1 MALPVEKRQ
10 LMLGGALLLT
20 LAVSAWLGLGMD
32 QAEDGAEIV
41 ELAKPVSAN
50 RNAASRRAAPEL
62 SLPVLAEVRA
72 TAGSEQQGESKQ
84 QAADVFEPHSWFVA
98 PPPSRPVQ
106 AAVVLPAPPPLPF
119 TYLGTVQ
126 DGGHTVVFLAKEQ
139 RLYTVRK
146 GEVIDGQYRLED
158 ESRGRIVLVYLPLNT
173 RQTLV
178 IKGAS

>member
-1 MALPVEKRQ
+1 MALPVEKRR
-10 LMLGGALLLT
+10 LMLGAALLLT
-20 LAVSAWLGLGMD
+20 LAVSTWLGMD
-32 QAEDGAEIV
+32 QEETEIV

-50 RNAASRRAAPEL
+50 RNTAPRRAAPEL
-62 SLPVLAEVRA
+62 PLPVLAEVRA

-84 QAADVFEPHSWFVA
+84 QAADVFKSHSWFVA
-98 PPPSRPVQ
+98 PPPSRPQ
-106 AAVVLPAPPPLPF
+106 AAAVPPAPPPLPF
-119 TYLGTVQ
+119 TYLGSVQ
-126 DGGHTVVFLAKEQ
+126 DGGHTVVFLAREQ

-173 RQTLV
+173 RQTLI